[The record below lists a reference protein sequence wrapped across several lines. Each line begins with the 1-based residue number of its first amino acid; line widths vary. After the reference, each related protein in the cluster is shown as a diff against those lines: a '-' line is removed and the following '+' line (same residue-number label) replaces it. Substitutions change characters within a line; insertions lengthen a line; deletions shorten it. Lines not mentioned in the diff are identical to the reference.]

1 MVKQHLLLGLFWVIY
16 CVLHSLLANLVFKNS
31 VRKWMGSKYY
41 MYRILYTVFAFVTLV
56 LVIYYGLTIPTSLVF
71 DSSIVTDIIGML
83 IGSAG
88 LILMLICIKKYFISL
103 SGLKSLIREEYSNE
117 LMITGV
123 HKYVRHPLY
132 TGTFA
137 FLWGLFLIFPNW
149 NLFVSN
155 VIITAYT
162 LIGIKL
168 EEEKLIKEFGEQYRV
183 YRQQVPML
191 FPLLRLKR
199 GL

>member
-1 MVKQHLLLGLFWVIY
+1 
-16 CVLHSLLANLVFKNS
+16 
-31 VRKWMGSKYY
+31 
-41 MYRILYTVFAFVTLV
+41 
-56 LVIYYGLTIPTSLVF
+56 
-71 DSSIVTDIIGML
+71 
-83 IGSAG
+83 
-88 LILMLICIKKYFISL
+88 MLICIKKYFISL